1 VDHAAIGS
9 LRKSS
14 RIKVQE
20 ETKEPESAT
29 IVPKKAKENLDE
41 SKLTEE
47 KVKKEKKP

>member
-1 VDHAAIGS
+1 MDHAAIGS

-20 ETKEPESAT
+20 ETKEPESA
-29 IVPKKAKENLDE
+29 ILPKKVKDNLDE
-41 SKLTEE
+41 SKLTDD